1 MLHCKNSIGILTTE
15 YGYLSFMFD
24 LSTPGTETDVK
35 SVQNVY
41 KGMWGIEDRVN
52 DSPLV
57 PCVQPRGEHPLWT
70 VYQLWTVYP
79 LHVKLL
85 S

>member
-1 MLHCKNSIGILTTE
+1 
-15 YGYLSFMFD
+15 MFD
-24 LSTPGTETDVK
+24 LSKPGTEK

-41 KGMWGIEDRVN
+41 EGMCRIEDRVN

-57 PCVQPRGEHPLWT
+57 QPRGEYP
-70 VYQLWTVYP
+70 LWTVYP
-79 LHVKLL
+79 LHVKFI

>member
-1 MLHCKNSIGILTTE
+1 MHCKNSIGILTIE

-24 LSTPGTETDVK
+24 LSKPGTEK

-41 KGMWGIEDRVN
+41 EGMCGIEDRVN

-57 PCVQPRGEHPLWT
+57 QPRGEYP
-70 VYQLWTVYP
+70 LWTVYP
-79 LHVKLL
+79 LHVKFV